1 MCVQFSTLVPVFL
14 AVVRGFLGRRRA
26 RKVRQEAAKRAQEVK
41 SLLHQV
47 EKNSTTG
54 MNDQNNMLKGDKSLP
69 KGKDRDIFL

>member
-1 MCVQFSTLVPVFL
+1 MSSSSLDPCTL

-26 RKVRQEAAKRAQEVK
+26 RKIRQEAAKRAQEVK

-54 MNDQNNMLKGDKSLP
+54 MNDQNKMLKGDQSLP
-69 KGKDRDIFL
+69 KGKDRDTFL